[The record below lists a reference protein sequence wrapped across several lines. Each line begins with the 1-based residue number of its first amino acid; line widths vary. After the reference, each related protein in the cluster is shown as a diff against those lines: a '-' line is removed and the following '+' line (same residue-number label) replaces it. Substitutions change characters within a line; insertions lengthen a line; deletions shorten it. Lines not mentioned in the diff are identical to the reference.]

1 MVYVEY
7 DKTNDRA
14 KSTIEGSLGL
24 ICGELGLAICLI
36 ADNKELEMTTD
47 DVIDC
52 IKEAIQYKTNKE
64 NLVS

>member
-1 MVYVEY
+1 MVHVEY
-7 DKTNDRA
+7 DEIKDRA

-24 ICGELGLAICLI
+24 IYAELGLAICLI
-36 ADNKELEMTTD
+36 ADNEELEMTTD